1 MGGFLVVLLLLA
13 GVAILAPL
21 ADKIGIP
28 APVVLTVYGIGLAL
42 IHGIPRLHLTP
53 TLVLPLLLPPLL
65 FAASQQT
72 STREFIDH
80 ARSLLALAV
89 GLVIVTTAAV
99 AGSAHLVDHRLGW
112 ASAIALGA
120 LVAPP
125 DPIAASSVAERL
137 RLPKRVSEILE
148 GEGLLNDATSLIVYT
163 LAVSV
168 ADGSLTLARGLQ
180 ITLVSVIG
188 APIVGYLVGRLGSA
202 IIEQLD
208 DPRAEVALTLLLP
221 YGAYLAIDAAHGSGV
236 LAVVVTGLY
245 IGQRGVSSF
254 TSSGFLTGAT
264 VWSVADW
271 TVSNLTFGLIGFQL
285 TTVLK
290 DPTIATHGA
299 SIAAVTTVV
308 AIGVRALFV
317 IPLGFVLR
325 RWPGTDRERNRGSWR
340 ESIVISWAGMRGV
353 VTLAGALALPDAFPS
368 RPVVLFAAIV
378 IVLVTLV
385 GQGLTLP
392 LVVRGLGVRAD
403 DEDDG
408 RDETRKRAVGA
419 ALERLEELRAAGE
432 VDEEVAASLER
443 AYRTL
448 APDLDGGV
456 DAGTRQ
462 RMLDFS
468 EASREMRDAERS
480 LVLEL
485 RSSGEIT
492 ADAASHVL
500 HDLESRELRGERQ
513 VEIAQSAD
521 GAEITATE

>member
-21 ADKIGIP
+21 ADKIGVP
-28 APVVLTVYGIGLAL
+28 APVVLAVYGIGLAL
-42 IHGIPRLHLTP
+42 IPGLPGLHLTP

-65 FAASQQT
+65 FAASQRS

-80 ARSLLALAV
+80 ARGLLALAV

-99 AGSAHLVDHRLGW
+99 AGAAHLVDQRLGW

-125 DPIAASSVAERL
+125 DPIAASSVAAKL
-137 RLPKRVSEILE
+137 RLPKRVTEILE

-163 LAVSV
+163 IAISV
-168 ADGSLTLARGLQ
+168 ADGSFDLARGFQ
-180 ITLVSVIG
+180 ITLVSIIG
-188 APIVGYLVGRLGSA
+188 APVVGYVVGRLGSA
-202 IIEQLD
+202 VIEKLD

-221 YGAYLAIDAAHGSGV
+221 YGAYLAIDAAGGSGV

-254 TSSGFLTGAT
+254 TSSGFLTGST

-271 TVSNLTFGLIGFQL
+271 TVSNMTFGLIGFQL
-285 TTVLK
+285 TSVLK
-290 DPTIATHGA
+290 DPAIATHGA
-299 SIAAVTTVV
+299 AVATVVTVV

-317 IPLGFVLR
+317 LPLGVVLR
-325 RWPGTDRERNRGSWR
+325 HWPGSDSTRTAGGWR
-340 ESIVISWAGMRGV
+340 ESIVISYAGMRGV
-353 VTLAGALALPDAFPS
+353 VTLAIALALPEDFPS
-368 RPVVLFAAIV
+368 RPVVIFAAIV

-392 LVVRGLGVRAD
+392 VVVRALGVQAD
-403 DEDDG
+403 DEDDDRG
-408 RDETRKRAVGA
+408 DTRRRAVAA
-419 ALERLEELRAAGE
+419 ALERLDELRDRGQ
-432 VDEEVAASLER
+432 VDHDVADALER
-443 AYRTL
+443 AYRIL
-448 APDLDGGV
+448 APDLDGGL
-456 DAGTRQ
+456 DDDSRQ
-462 RMLDFS
+462 RILDYS
-468 EASREMRDAERS
+468 EASREMREAERA

-500 HDLESRELRGERQ
+500 RDLETRELRGERQ
-513 VEIAQSAD
+513 VEIAKTASAD
-521 GAEITATE
+521 DG

>member
-28 APVVLTVYGIGLAL
+28 APVVLAVYGIGLAL
-42 IHGIPRLHLTP
+42 IPGLPGLHLTP

-65 FAASQQT
+65 FAASQRS

-80 ARSLLALAV
+80 ARGLLALAV

-99 AGSAHLVDHRLGW
+99 AGAAHLVDQRLGW
-112 ASAIALGA
+112 ASAVALGA

-125 DPIAASSVAERL
+125 DPIAATSVAAKL
-137 RLPKRVSEILE
+137 RLPKRVTEILE
-148 GEGLLNDATSLIVYT
+148 GEGLLNDATSLIFYT
-163 LAVSV
+163 IAISI
-168 ADGSLTLARGLQ
+168 ADGSFDVAKGFQ
-180 ITLVSVIG
+180 ITLVSIVG
-188 APIVGYLVGRLGSA
+188 APIVGYLVGRLGTSV
-202 IIEQLD
+202 IDKLD

-221 YGAYLAIDAAHGSGV
+221 YGAYLAIDAAGGSGV

-245 IGQRGVSSF
+245 IGQRGVGSF
-254 TSSGFLTGAT
+254 TSSGFLTGST

-271 TVSNLTFGLIGFQL
+271 AVSNLTFGLIGFQL

-290 DPTIATHGA
+290 DPAIATHGA
-299 SIAAVTTVV
+299 AVAAVVTVV
-308 AIGVRALFV
+308 AIGVRGLFV
-317 IPLGFVLR
+317 LPLGVALR
-325 RWPGTDRERNRGSWR
+325 RWSGGDARRGTAGGWR
-340 ESIVISWAGMRGV
+340 ESIVISYAGMRGV
-353 VTLAGALALPDAFPS
+353 VTLASALALPDDFPS

-392 LVVRGLGVRAD
+392 IVVRALGVQVD
-403 DEDDG
+403 DEDDD
-408 RDETRKRAVGA
+408 RDDTRRRAVAA
-419 ALERLEELRAAGE
+419 ALDRLGELRERGQ
-432 VDEEVAASLER
+432 VDNGVADALER
-443 AYRTL
+443 AYRAL
-448 APDLDGGV
+448 APDLDGAI
-456 DAGTRQ
+456 DAGSRQ

-468 EASREMRDAERS
+468 EASREMREAERA

-485 RSSGEIT
+485 RASGEIN

-500 HDLESRELRGERQ
+500 GDLESRELRGERQ
-513 VEIAQSAD
+513 VEIAN
-521 GAEITATE
+521 ATVTDDSD